1 MAVKTSA
8 KKVTDTYFKLVHE
21 HPLTPI
27 RNSAE
32 LAAAQNRIDELLQQ
46 DLDSGARDYLT
57 VLTALVE
64 DYEDDNVKIPD
75 ASGADVL
82 RELLRVNDLSQ
93 AQLAKEVGITQSTLS
108 ELVNGRRQFTTDH
121 MVALGKFF
129 GVSPAVFLP
138 K

>member
-1 MAVKTSA
+1 MKTSA

-27 RNSAE
+27 RNNAD
-32 LAAAQNRIDELLQQ
+32 LTAAQNKIDELLQH
-46 DLDSGARDYLT
+46 DLDSGARDYLA
-57 VLTALVE
+57 VLTGLVE

-75 ASGADVL
+75 ACGADVL
-82 RELLRVNDLSQ
+82 RELLRVSDLSQ
-93 AQLAKEVGITQSTLS
+93 AKLAKDVGIMQSTLS
-108 ELVNGRRQFTTDH
+108 ELVNGRRRFTTDH

-138 K
+138 E

>member
-8 KKVTDTYFKLVHE
+8 KKVTDAYFKLLNE
-21 HPLTPI
+21 HPLRPI
-27 RNSAE
+27 RNNTD
-32 LAAAQNRIDELLQQ
+32 LTAAQNKIDELLQQ
-46 DLDSGARDYLT
+46 DLDSGARDYLA
-57 VLTALVE
+57 VLTGLVE
-64 DYEDDNVKIPD
+64 DYEDGSVKIPD

-82 RELLRVNDLSQ
+82 REQLRVNDLSQ
-93 AQLAKEVGITQSTLS
+93 AKLAKDVGIMQSTLS
-108 ELVNGRRQFTTDH
+108 ELVNGRRRFTTDH

>member
-8 KKVTDTYFKLVHE
+8 KKVTGTYFELVNE
-21 HPLTPI
+21 HPLRPI
-27 RNSAE
+27 RNNTD
-32 LAAAQNRIDELLQQ
+32 LTAAQNKIDELLQQ
-46 DLDSGARDYLT
+46 DLDSGARDYLA
-57 VLTALVE
+57 VLTGLVE
-64 DYEDDNVKIPD
+64 GYEDENVKIPD

-93 AQLAKEVGITQSTLS
+93 AKLAKDVGIMQSTLS
-108 ELVNGRRQFTTDH
+108 ELVNGRRRFTTDH